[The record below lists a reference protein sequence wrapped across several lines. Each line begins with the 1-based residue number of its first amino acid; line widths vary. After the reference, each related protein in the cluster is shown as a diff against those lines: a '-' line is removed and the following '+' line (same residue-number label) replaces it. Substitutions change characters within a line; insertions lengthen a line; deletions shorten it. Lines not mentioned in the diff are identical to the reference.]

1 MKVGVE
7 LIENRG
13 FIGRKRRKREGNGSK
28 NDLKS
33 IIHMYEITKEFLN
46 SYDKYNN
53 TIEFQCATNF
63 LFGGKM
69 HIS

>member
-13 FIGRKRRKREGNGSK
+13 FIGRKRRKREG